1 MAQANESEY
10 VTLESSDG
18 FQFVIHREAA
28 MLSGTV
34 KNMLSSS
41 GQFTETTEGIIH
53 FRDIKYVFPGK
64 AHMVSMRQEFDKE
77 QNIVGQGRQKEACHS
92 ITNANKWWSSYD
104 FKEAVILEKVCKYWY
119 YKARYLN
126 SVTEIPHFEI
136 EPEYALE
143 TLMAADF
150 LDT

>member
-1 MAQANESEY
+1 MSESEY

-18 FQFVIHREAA
+18 FQFVIHREVA

-34 KNMLSSS
+34 KNMLSSP
-41 GQFTETTEGIIH
+41 GHFTESTEGVIQ
-53 FRDIKYVFPGK
+53 FRDIK
-64 AHMVSMRQEFDKE
+64 A
-77 QNIVGQGRQKEACHS
+77 I
-92 ITNANKWWSSYD
+92 
-104 FKEAVILEKVCKYWY
+104 ILEKVCKYWY
-119 YKARYLN
+119 YKARHLN

-150 LDT
+150 LDSKRKNCCPICHL

>member
-1 MAQANESEY
+1 MAAPGATESEY
-10 VTLESSDG
+10 VTLESADG

-28 MLSGTV
+28 MLSGTIR
-34 KNMLSSS
+34 NMLSSP
-41 GQFTETTEGIIH
+41 GQFQEAAEGAIQ
-53 FRDIKYVFPGK
+53 FRDIK
-64 AHMVSMRQEFDKE
+64 
-77 QNIVGQGRQKEACHS
+77 
-92 ITNANKWWSSYD
+92 
-104 FKEAVILEKVCKYWY
+104 AVILEKVCKYWY
-119 YKARYLN
+119 YRARHAN

>member
-1 MAQANESEY
+1 MAQATESEY

-53 FRDIKYVFPGK
+53 FRDIK
-64 AHMVSMRQEFDKE
+64 
-77 QNIVGQGRQKEACHS
+77 
-92 ITNANKWWSSYD
+92 
-104 FKEAVILEKVCKYWY
+104 AVILEKVCQYWY

-126 SVTEIPHFEI
+126 SVTEIPHFDI

-150 LDT
+150 LDSKFFGGEIF

>member
-1 MAQANESEY
+1 MSALTPAESEY

-18 FQFVIHREAA
+18 FQFVIHREVA

-34 KNMLSSS
+34 KNMLSSP
-41 GQFTETTEGIIH
+41 GHFTESTEGVIQ
-53 FRDIKYVFPGK
+53 FRDIK
-64 AHMVSMRQEFDKE
+64 A
-77 QNIVGQGRQKEACHS
+77 I
-92 ITNANKWWSSYD
+92 
-104 FKEAVILEKVCKYWY
+104 ILEKVCKYWY
-119 YKARYLN
+119 YKARHLN

>member
-1 MAQANESEY
+1 MSTPAATESEY
-10 VTLESSDG
+10 VTLESADG

-28 MLSGTV
+28 MLSGTIRS
-34 KNMLSSS
+34 MLSSP
-41 GQFTETTEGIIH
+41 GQFQEAAEGAIR
-53 FRDIKYVFPGK
+53 FRDIK
-64 AHMVSMRQEFDKE
+64 
-77 QNIVGQGRQKEACHS
+77 
-92 ITNANKWWSSYD
+92 
-104 FKEAVILEKVCKYWY
+104 AVILEKVCKYWY
-119 YKARYLN
+119 YKARHSN

>member
-1 MAQANESEY
+1 MAAPAATENEY
-10 VTLESSDG
+10 VTLESADG

-28 MLSGTV
+28 MLSGTIR
-34 KNMLSSS
+34 NMLSSP
-41 GQFTETTEGIIH
+41 GQFQEAAEGVIQ
-53 FRDIKYVFPGK
+53 FRDIKDGDMCTPPF
-64 AHMVSMRQEFDKE
+64 
-77 QNIVGQGRQKEACHS
+77 
-92 ITNANKWWSSYD
+92 YD
-104 FKEAVILEKVCKYWY
+104 RAVILEKVCKYWY
-119 YKARYLN
+119 YRARHAN